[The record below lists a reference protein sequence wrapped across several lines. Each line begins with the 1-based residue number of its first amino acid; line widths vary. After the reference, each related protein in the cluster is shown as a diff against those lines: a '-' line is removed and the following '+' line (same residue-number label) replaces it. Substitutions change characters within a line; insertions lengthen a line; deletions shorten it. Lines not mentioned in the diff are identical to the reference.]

1 MPVEVLEICASP
13 NNYMFTVT
21 ITHVL
26 EGRGKVEL
34 LTTGRNIAL
43 VITQEDTRERLWTL
57 DQRRNIMYLML
68 ADNLLS
74 HCAAFQSNF
83 KIRWKHMT
91 MSAMACF
98 RR

>member
-1 MPVEVLEICASP
+1 MLEICAAP

-34 LTTGRNIAL
+34 LTTGRNSTCNNSGRHKRAP
-43 VITQEDTRERLWTL
+43 L

-83 KIRWKHMT
+83 KIRWKRMT
-91 MSAMACF
+91 MSVMACF